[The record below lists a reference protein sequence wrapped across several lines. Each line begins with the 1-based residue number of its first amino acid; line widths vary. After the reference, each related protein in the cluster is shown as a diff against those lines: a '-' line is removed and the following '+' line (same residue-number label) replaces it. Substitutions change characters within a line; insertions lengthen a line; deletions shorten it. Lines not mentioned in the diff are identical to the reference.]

1 MANNAIHWVLA
12 GIFLFLWFHVG
23 LQGYYAAE
31 GGGIS
36 TGWMLTSVLT
46 VALLRK

>member
-12 GIFLFLWFHVG
+12 GIFLFLWYYVG
-23 LQGYYAAE
+23 NQGYYAAE

-36 TGWMLTSVLT
+36 MGWMFTTVLT
-46 VALLRK
+46 VALMRK